1 MKKLLFIFWGLLL
14 GSLLLFFI
22 MQRKEEKREMS
33 SQNVEEVVENTNTI
47 KDTTARRE
55 KKKIALTFDD
65 GPHPIYTQEMLDLL
79 KKYKV
84 SATFF
89 LLGEQI
95 EQYEDLVKKIAEEG
109 HLIGNHTFEHIQIT
123 SLSTEQAEQM
133 IQKTSDLIEDL
144 TGQKTEY
151 VRPPFGTW
159 NQGLDE
165 ELDLIPVLWNV
176 DSQDWKTQNVDSI
189 VNEVVKSVK
198 ENDIILMHD
207 SFETTVQAVE
217 RIIKLLEAEG
227 YEFVT
232 VDEVIM
238 D

>member
-1 MKKLLFIFWGLLL
+1 MKKRFFIFWGLLL
-14 GSLLLFFI
+14 GSIFLLFI
-22 MQRKEEKREMS
+22 MQMRMKKQETASEK
-33 SQNVEEVVENTNTI
+33 VEEIVEDSYTI
-47 KDTTARRE
+47 KETSIRKE

-65 GPHPIYTQEMLDLL
+65 GPHPIYTPEMLELL
-79 KKYKV
+79 KKYEIP
-84 SATFF
+84 ATFF

-95 EQYEDLVKKIAEEG
+95 EQYEDLVKEIANEG

-123 SLSTEQAEQM
+123 KIPEEQAEEM
-133 IQKTSDLIEDL
+133 IQKTSDLIEEL

-151 VRPPFGTW
+151 VRPPFGSW
-159 NQGLDE
+159 DQDLEE

-189 VNEVVKSVK
+189 VNQVVKSVK